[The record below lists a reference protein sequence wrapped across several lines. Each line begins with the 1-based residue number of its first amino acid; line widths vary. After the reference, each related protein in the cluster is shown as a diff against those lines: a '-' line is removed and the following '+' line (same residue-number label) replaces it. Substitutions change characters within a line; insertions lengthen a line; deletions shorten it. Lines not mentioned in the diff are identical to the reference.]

1 MSFAVRA
8 ERFLG
13 DDVRSLVMKLD
24 EALLLLAPPEFHF
37 GLNFDEMT
45 RADVTVFVCR
55 DRAGEAVAMGTL
67 KTHAASVGEV
77 KRMYTDPSFRGRGLG
92 RAILSAII
100 ERARTKNMER
110 VVLETGA
117 QDDYRP
123 AWALYESL
131 GFSECDAVLDYPA
144 SEYSRFYEKTL
155 SE

>member
-1 MSFAVRA
+1 MTYAVRA

-24 EALLLLAPPEFHF
+24 EALLPLAPAEYHF
-37 GLNFDEMT
+37 GLDFDEMT
-45 RADVTVFVCR
+45 RADATVFVCR
-55 DRAGEAVAMGTL
+55 NKAGEAVAMGTL
-67 KTHAASVGEV
+67 KSHEDGVGEV
-77 KRMYTDPSFRGRGLG
+77 KRMYTDPDLRGKGLG
-92 RAILSAII
+92 HAILSAII
-100 ERARTKNMER
+100 ERARTKNMKR

-117 QDDYRP
+117 QHEYRP